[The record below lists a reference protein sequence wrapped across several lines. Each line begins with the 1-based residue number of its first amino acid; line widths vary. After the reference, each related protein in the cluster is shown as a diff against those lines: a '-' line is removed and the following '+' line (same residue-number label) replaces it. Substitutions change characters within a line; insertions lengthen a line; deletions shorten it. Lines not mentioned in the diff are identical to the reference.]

1 MPGRRAEPKNVYLTT
16 LAYDARAEINLGL
29 LNNLLDIRAAHDS
42 IIVLRNNDYWDH
54 ARTLLDESLAAL
66 DRSDI
71 PNCDRSWIQ
80 QLLLSLA
87 PLFFSGVKPVIDAE
101 TARTYSRTAWIFPY
115 GYEDSHWHRQ
125 TRRAEFEIEYT
136 AARRRSL
143 ACRERFWLGPG
154 ALQCL
159 DAAERAMQDNK
170 EPMYTAQWSLLKMRL
185 GIDRR
190 DTAEIV
196 ASARGYLELGN
207 RISWI
212 FRDHPSE
219 RRQYSRYR
227 NIAVRKNRWLEG
239 ELPQID
245 EADQ

>member
-1 MPGRRAEPKNVYLTT
+1 MAERVRYLVG
-16 LAYDARAEINLGL
+16 D
-29 LNNLLDIRAAHDS
+29 LDIRTIRSAHDS

-54 ARTLLDESLAAL
+54 ARMLLDESLASL
-66 DRSDI
+66 DTSDI

-87 PLFFSGVKPVIDAE
+87 PLFFSGIKPVIDSE
-101 TARTYSRTAWIFPY
+101 TARAYSRAAWTFPY
-115 GYEDSHWHRQ
+115 GYEDSYWHRQ

-136 AARRRSL
+136 TARRRSL
-143 ACRERFWLGPG
+143 ACRERFWLGRN
-154 ALQCL
+154 ALHYL
-159 DAAERAMQDNK
+159 DAAERAMRDNR

-190 DTAEIV
+190 DTDEIV
-196 ASARGYLELGN
+196 ASARGYLELGDQMP
-207 RISWI
+207 WI

-227 NIAVRKNRWLEG
+227 DIAIRKNRWLEG

-245 EADQ
+245 ESPSPIQSTV